1 MLEDITINLL
11 ERLSLVLVTTYLIFQ
26 TYVMRNI
33 VGKRLFLKNKIT
45 IGIIGGF
52 IGIVGTLSGINYNG
66 AIVNFRDIGVILAG
80 ILGNIPGG
88 VVAALISTTFRM
100 FIGGITAIPC
110 SLGTLTAGFIS
121 GVISKYHG
129 REHFTF
135 LRTLLYT
142 TILEVVHLTYVLVMV
157 KPSELAF
164 EITFNILFP
173 MILTNAIGV
182 SFFNFMI
189 INIEK
194 QLQFT
199 EENTMNS
206 IFLIMEK
213 SLSFAEKGLNKE
225 SANVIAK
232 VILENT
238 NFDAIALTNKD
249 VVLAHVGSGSDHHI
263 SEWPIIDQMTQIV
276 INSGRE
282 LSIVNREGINC
293 IKKDCPLFSS
303 IIIPIK
309 DINGKLIGTLKLYYS
324 KYKTIKNADLIFG
337 KKLAQILSLI
347 LSIYQINKALKLT
360 TEEKLRELMSNMS
373 PHFLFNTLNAIKYI
387 SKEEPEKVAYF
398 IDNLSDLL
406 RYTLHE
412 NSQLVSVKKEVDF
425 TLNYLKLMKLRFKDK
440 LDYEI
445 DFDDNIEDELIPPF
459 LLQPLVENSIKH
471 GMKDSKLMVKIK
483 IERSEQGL
491 KIIVKD
497 NGKGFKII
505 RDSGKGLFLI
515 KSRLESL
522 YGSDYRFNIKHILLG
537 GTMVEIIVKN
547 KSGERV

>member
-1 MLEDITINLL
+1 MLADITFILL
-11 ERLSLVLVTTYLIFQ
+11 ERLSLVLVTTYFIFQ
-26 TYVMRNI
+26 TYAMRNI
-33 VGKRLFLKNKIT
+33 VGKTLFLKNKIT

-52 IGIVGTLSGINYNG
+52 IGIGGTLLGINYNG

-88 VVAALISTTFRM
+88 VVAALISIIFRM
-100 FIGGITAIPC
+100 YVGGITAIPC

-121 GVISKYHG
+121 GVISKYYG

-135 LRTLLYT
+135 FRTLLYT
-142 TILEVVHLTYVLVMV
+142 TVLEAVHLTYVLVMV
-157 KPSELAF
+157 KPPELAF

-173 MILTNAIGV
+173 MILTNALGV
-182 SFFNFMI
+182 SFLNFMI
-189 INIEK
+189 VNIEK

-206 IFLIMEK
+206 IFVIMEK
-213 SLSFAEKGLNKE
+213 SLSFVEKGLNKE
-225 SANVIAK
+225 SANIIAK

-238 NFDAIALTNKD
+238 NFEAVAVTDKNII
-249 VVLAHVGSGSDHHI
+249 LAHVGSGSDHHI
-263 SEWPIIDQMTQIV
+263 SGLRIKDQATKKVISSGKELTIV
-276 INSGRE
+276 SK
-282 LSIVNREGINC
+282 EGINC
-293 IKKDCPLFSS
+293 EKKDCPLYSA
-303 IIIPIK
+303 IIIPMK

-324 KYKTIKNADLIFG
+324 KGKTIKNADLIFG
-337 KKLAQILSLI
+337 KKLAQILSLVI
-347 LSIYQINKALKLT
+347 SIYQINKTLKLT

-412 NSQLVSVKKEVDF
+412 NSRLVSVKKEINY

-445 DFDDNIEDELIPPF
+445 DYDENIEGELIPPF

-471 GMKDSKLMVKIK
+471 GLKDSKLLIKIK
-483 IERSEQGL
+483 VEENEQGL

-497 NGKGFKII
+497 NGKGFKVIKY
-505 RDSGKGLFLI
+505 SGKGLFLI

-522 YGSDYRFNIKHILLG
+522 YGSDYMFNIKNVLLG
-537 GTMVEIIVKN
+537 GTMVEITIKN

>member
-1 MLEDITINLL
+1 MLGDITINLL

-157 KPSELAF
+157 KPAELAF

-173 MILTNAIGV
+173 MILTNALGV

-189 INIEK
+189 INIEN

-263 SEWPIIDQMTQIV
+263 SEWPIIDQMTKKV

-282 LSIVNREGINC
+282 LTIVNREGI
-293 IKKDCPLFSS
+293 
-303 IIIPIK
+303 
-309 DINGKLIGTLKLYYS
+309 KLY
-324 KYKTIKNADLIFG
+324 K
-337 KKLAQILSLI
+337 
-347 LSIYQINKALKLT
+347 
-360 TEEKLRELMSNMS
+360 
-373 PHFLFNTLNAIKYI
+373 
-387 SKEEPEKVAYF
+387 
-398 IDNLSDLL
+398 
-406 RYTLHE
+406 
-412 NSQLVSVKKEVDF
+412 
-425 TLNYLKLMKLRFKDK
+425 
-440 LDYEI
+440 
-445 DFDDNIEDELIPPF
+445 
-459 LLQPLVENSIKH
+459 
-471 GMKDSKLMVKIK
+471 
-483 IERSEQGL
+483 
-491 KIIVKD
+491 
-497 NGKGFKII
+497 
-505 RDSGKGLFLI
+505 KGLPVVFVYNYSY
-515 KSRLESL
+515 KR
-522 YGSDYRFNIKHILLG
+522 H
-537 GTMVEIIVKN
+537 
-547 KSGERV
+547 